1 VPPVPGVPFSATV
14 ECVSQQKLADGSV
27 IVLKTRKHIARD
39 STGRTHNESR
49 KFVAPS
55 YAGESP
61 LTEIQLYD
69 PGTKLDTHLDPLML
83 IARQTRKTKP
93 PEPSVHSVPDPNPNT
108 PASLVKQ
115 VKDLGNRD
123 FEGISLQGTLQS
135 EEDGSFTEFW
145 YSPKFSLYMSRRHE
159 DAVWKQT
166 VEVTEFHAQ
175 EPDPSDFAIPPG
187 YKVVEVQDTLPLP
200 DIPGVYHVGNG
211 VLAPELIHSV
221 DPEYTMEARR
231 NKYQGVCVVSL
242 VVDEH
247 GKPQNIQVVR
257 HLEKGLDHSAVVA
270 VSKYQFK
277 PATLNGRPVPVQVE
291 IMVRFRV
298 Y

>member
-1 VPPVPGVPFSATV
+1 
-14 ECVSQQKLADGSV
+14 
-27 IVLKTRKHIARD
+27 
-39 STGRTHNESR
+39 
-49 KFVAPS
+49 
-55 YAGESP
+55 
-61 LTEIQLYD
+61 
-69 PGTKLDTHLDPLML
+69 
-83 IARQTRKTKP
+83 
-93 PEPSVHSVPDPNPNT
+93 
-108 PASLVKQ
+108 

-211 VLAPELIHSV
+211 VLAPELIHAV